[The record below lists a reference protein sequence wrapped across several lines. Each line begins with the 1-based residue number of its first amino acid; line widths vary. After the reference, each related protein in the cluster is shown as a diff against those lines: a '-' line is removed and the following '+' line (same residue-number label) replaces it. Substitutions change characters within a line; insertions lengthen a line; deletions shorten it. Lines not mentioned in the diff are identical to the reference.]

1 MSLSLCCQN
10 TTQWQVT
17 ETNKW
22 IQADLTTTQYLW
34 SYEWFCSYWD
44 HFWYSVDD
52 FCETEVITLKR
63 RGTLVAQVLLAPSFI
78 FHQTLFCSNFCPA
91 INGPS
96 PSLQVCRETSKMLKT
111 SKVDVFAFLSNSNS
125 IFFFFPPNLFNLNG
139 QSPAVCRRGFLITL
153 ASDISQLWVFL
164 PFQIHKPSDSKT
176 TIWWHV

>member
-1 MSLSLCCQN
+1 MSLSLGCQN

-22 IQADLTTTQYLW
+22 IQAELTATQYLW
-34 SYEWFCSYWD
+34 CIPVILFILRPPLIFCWWFLWN
-44 HFWYSVDD
+44 W
-52 FCETEVITLKR
+52 
-63 RGTLVAQVLLAPSFI
+63 GNNLVAQVLLAPSFI
-78 FHQTLFCSNFCPA
+78 FHRTLFCPNFCPA

-125 IFFFFPPNLFNLNG
+125 IFCFFPPNLLNLNG

-153 ASDISQLWVFL
+153 ASDISQLWVFF